1 MYLAQST
8 NWGHF
13 PDRNGIWKCWRLR
26 KGENRSTQRKTLEQ
40 GRELTTNSTH
50 I

>member
-13 PDRNGIWKCWRLR
+13 PDRNGIYHIFKLFDRL
-26 KGENRSTQRKTLEQ
+26 ETDYLVATLEIF
-40 GRELTTNSTH
+40 L
-50 I
+50 